1 MFFIV
6 HVAQVVILLIVSP
19 SSAIQRILSPHL
31 HLWGAIIFLMEKARK
46 GEYILFPAFAHL
58 HFPEEAGNGS

>member
-1 MFFIV
+1 MFTSPFSDPKFSAQNINQFIIKIAHYKMFFIV

-31 HLWGAIIFLMEKARK
+31 HL
-46 GEYILFPAFAHL
+46 
-58 HFPEEAGNGS
+58 